1 MNSTLFHVT
10 PSENAASIMAAGLI
24 PQIGPRSSACNEREP
39 RTFFFT
45 SVSAAETALCSWL
58 GEELEDCPSLS
69 LLLVDPHQIALNP
82 GAGYEVFCTQ
92 PVPPEQITLLVGPSL
107 IAPGFESLRWIA
119 HNDVTQPEIAA

>member
-1 MNSTLFHVT
+1 MKSSAFHIT
-10 PSENAASIMAAGLI
+10 PSENVPSILATGLT
-24 PQIGPRSSACNEREP
+24 PQIGPRSIACNEREP

-69 LLLVDPHQIALNP
+69 LLIIDPQEIELSPDAD
-82 GAGYEVFCTQ
+82 YEVYCTL

>member
-1 MNSTLFHVT
+1 MKPSVFHIT
-10 PSENAASIMAAGLI
+10 PSENVPSILANGLT
-24 PQIGPRSSACNEREP
+24 PQIGPRSIACNEREP

-45 SVSAAETALCSWL
+45 SVTAAETALCSWL

-82 GAGYEVFCTQ
+82 DAGYEVYCTL
-92 PVPPEQITLLVGPSL
+92 PVPPEQITLLVGPTL
-107 IAPGFESLRWIA
+107 LAPGYESLRWIA

>member
-1 MNSTLFHVT
+1 MKSSVFHIT
-10 PSENAASIMAAGLI
+10 PSENVPSILANGLT
-24 PQIGPRSSACNEREP
+24 PQIGPRSIACNEREP

-69 LLLVDPHQIALNP
+69 LLIIDPQEIELSPDAD
-82 GAGYEVFCTQ
+82 YEVYCTL